1 MGIILFKA
9 FCGKMAFDHFPNC
22 CVYSL
27 TAYDAFLSPL
37 IDSFN
42 HAVLSV
48 PTKPNNENPICWKN
62 GKKKKKRKKALT
74 KSTIGSEQANSAII
88 EGWYGEGGGRGFRI
102 GNTCTPVADSC

>member
-48 PTKPNNENPICWKN
+48 PTKPNNEKSYLLEKW
-62 GKKKKKRKKALT
+62 KKKEKRL
-74 KSTIGSEQANSAII
+74 
-88 EGWYGEGGGRGFRI
+88 
-102 GNTCTPVADSC
+102 